1 MPNDMHEF
9 YSLLFAAP
17 SDMIPTPSTTAS
29 RNARSPFSH
38 SRRLHEYTPLVS
50 TTDRNLGATRIRTPV
65 GEPIYRARTCA
76 SLLPASA
83 MYAGALR
90 TALLRAAR
98 AAPRRHALF
107 APSAGGPQP
116 SPHSAAACAP
126 TPSSSARRSFAA
138 KADVSDVIP
147 EVKEGTPGETPSI
160 FDQATGLERAEIDH
174 PDLFKHNEV
183 LRGPFGTAENPVM
196 IQSNFDARIVG
207 CTGQA
212 PPEDHDLFWIN
223 VEKGQIATCGQCGQ
237 CFSLDPL

>member
-1 MPNDMHEF
+1 
-9 YSLLFAAP
+9 
-17 SDMIPTPSTTAS
+17 
-29 RNARSPFSH
+29 
-38 SRRLHEYTPLVS
+38 
-50 TTDRNLGATRIRTPV
+50 
-65 GEPIYRARTCA
+65 
-76 SLLPASA
+76 

-107 APSAGGPQP
+107 APTAGGPQ
-116 SPHSAAACAP
+116 SSTHGAAAQAANSP
-126 TPSSSARRSFAA
+126 ASARRAYAA
-138 KADVSDVIP
+138 KSDPSDVLP

-160 FDQATGLERAEIDH
+160 LDQATGLERAEIDH

-183 LRGPFGTAENPVM
+183 LRGPFGTEDNPVM

-207 CTGQA
+207 CTGQE

>member
-1 MPNDMHEF
+1 
-9 YSLLFAAP
+9 
-17 SDMIPTPSTTAS
+17 
-29 RNARSPFSH
+29 
-38 SRRLHEYTPLVS
+38 
-50 TTDRNLGATRIRTPV
+50 
-65 GEPIYRARTCA
+65 
-76 SLLPASA
+76 

-98 AAPRRHALF
+98 GAPRRHALF
-107 APSAGGPQP
+107 APG
-116 SPHSAAACAP
+116 AAAAAP
-126 TPSSSARRSFAA
+126 APAHAPALERVARRAYAA
-138 KADVSDVIP
+138 KAEDAADVLP

-223 VEKGQIATCGQCGQ
+223 VEKGQIAECGQCGQ

>member
-1 MPNDMHEF
+1 
-9 YSLLFAAP
+9 
-17 SDMIPTPSTTAS
+17 
-29 RNARSPFSH
+29 
-38 SRRLHEYTPLVS
+38 
-50 TTDRNLGATRIRTPV
+50 
-65 GEPIYRARTCA
+65 
-76 SLLPASA
+76 

-107 APSAGGPQP
+107 APTSTAAPAPAVASAP
-116 SPHSAAACAP
+116 A
-126 TPSSSARRSFAA
+126 ARRAFAA
-138 KADVSDVIP
+138 KPDAADVLP
-147 EVKEGTPGETPSI
+147 EVKEGVPGETPSI

-183 LRGPFGTAENPVM
+183 LRGPFGTEENPVM

-223 VEKGQIATCGQCGQ
+223 VEKGQVATCGQCNQ
-237 CFSLDPL
+237 KFALDPL